1 MLRTHHSPER
11 ASRTCLLFSRFIHN
25 CNIKCRSTL
34 CVLFN
39 LYFLKE
45 GSQKKNRREQHYYNQ
60 HSPCPELKFY
70 IFPLDKFVTYHESG
84 NGVDGYTLVLPPR
97 ALVSVPEPAV
107 RQTEAGVA
115 GPDREGS
122 HVVPVHVVREGK
134 TPVLESYN
142 KNKIGQSFYSKQC
155 TFL

>member
-1 MLRTHHSPER
+1 M
-11 ASRTCLLFSRFIHN
+11 
-25 CNIKCRSTL
+25 
-34 CVLFN
+34 
-39 LYFLKE
+39 
-45 GSQKKNRREQHYYNQ
+45 
-60 HSPCPELKFY
+60 
-70 IFPLDKFVTYHESG
+70 
-84 NGVDGYTLVLPPR
+84 DGYTLVLPPR

-142 KNKIGQSFYSKQC
+142 KKQNRSK
-155 TFL
+155 FLFKTMYFSAICFMSV

>member
-1 MLRTHHSPER
+1 MKKEIALARPRCER
-11 ASRTCLLFSRFIHN
+11 YVVHRHI
-25 CNIKCRSTL
+25 TL
-34 CVLFN
+34 IAPPSHRHDLN
-39 LYFLKE
+39 
-45 GSQKKNRREQHYYNQ
+45 
-60 HSPCPELKFY
+60 
-70 IFPLDKFVTYHESG
+70 HESG

-134 TPVLESYN
+134 TPVLES
-142 KNKIGQSFYSKQC
+142 
-155 TFL
+155 

>member
-1 MLRTHHSPER
+1 MSSLI
-11 ASRTCLLFSRFIHN
+11 CI
-25 CNIKCRSTL
+25 
-34 CVLFN
+34 
-39 LYFLKE
+39 FLKKALR
-45 GSQKKNRREQHYYNQ
+45 QKKIEESDIIAVNIHPVQ
-60 HSPCPELKFY
+60 
-70 IFPLDKFVTYHESG
+70 IFPLDTRVTYHESG